1 MTLLFLIDRNSA
13 VTNCFQENLMIP
25 LILVGVGHSKTR
37 NSFIKFAAVAE
48 VSADH
53 GGISRLCVRAG
64 KGPIRTIP
72 HYLTMAGASKIS
84 TSLRSC
90 SRRAVQDNR

>member
-1 MTLLFLIDRNSA
+1 
-13 VTNCFQENLMIP
+13 MIP

-53 GGISRLCVRAG
+53 GGISRLCVRS
-64 KGPIRTIP
+64 
-72 HYLTMAGASKIS
+72 SKSPSAQSRIS
-84 TSLRSC
+84 HDGRGIKDFYQL
-90 SRRAVQDNR
+90 AQPL

>member
-53 GGISRLCVRAG
+53 GGISRLCVRS
-64 KGPIRTIP
+64 
-72 HYLTMAGASKIS
+72 SKSPSAQSRIS
-84 TSLRSC
+84 HDGRGIKDFYQL
-90 SRRAVQDNR
+90 AQPL

>member
-25 LILVGVGHSKTR
+25 LILVGVGHSKTC

-64 KGPIRTIP
+64 KSPSAQSRIP
-72 HYLTMAGASKIS
+72 HYGRASKIS
-84 TSLRSC
+84 TSLRSR
-90 SRRAVQDNR
+90 SRRAVQDNP